1 MSHKLLKSTAIVS
14 LMTLMSRVLGFARDV
29 VIAHYFGVTGKTDAF
44 FVALRI
50 PNLLRRLFGEG
61 AFAQAFVPVMVEYKT
76 RRGDAALR
84 ELLDRTSGTLAGVL
98 TVISV
103 LGVLGAPVL
112 VMVFAP
118 GFMSDPGKA
127 LLAGDMLRITFPY
140 ALFISLT
147 AFAGSVLNAH
157 ERFWVPALTPVF
169 LNLSLIGCAVLLAPH
184 LAEPIHALAWGVFI
198 AGVVQLGF
206 QFPFL
211 RQLRLFPRPRWGA
224 AHEGVRRIM
233 RLMLP
238 ALFGSSVA
246 QVNILFDT
254 LVASF
259 LLTGSVSWLFYAD
272 RLLEFPLA
280 LLGIALGTVILPSLS
295 RRHAEKNT
303 EEFNRTLD
311 WAMRWMVL
319 VGVPSAVGLLML
331 AAPIL
336 VTLFRYGEFAAND
349 ARMAA
354 AALTAYSVGLMGF
367 LLVKVLAPAYYSRQD
382 TRTPVRVGVVAM
394 VSNMVLDVVFTV
406 PLVKLG
412 FWAPHAGLAAATAV
426 SAFVNSGLLLR
437 GLRRQGVYRPLPGWS
452 RLLFRVTVAN
462 VAMGAAIWMLND
474 KLAVWLSW
482 GVFNRFS
489 HLLLLIAVAAV
500 VYFSVLWLLGV
511 RPSFLVRRLAPDAD
525 R

>member
-1 MSHKLLKSTAIVS
+1 
-14 LMTLMSRVLGFARDV
+14 
-29 VIAHYFGVTGKTDAF
+29 
-44 FVALRI
+44 
-50 PNLLRRLFGEG
+50 
-61 AFAQAFVPVMVEYKT
+61 
-76 RRGDAALR
+76 
-84 ELLDRTSGTLAGVL
+84 
-98 TVISV
+98 
-103 LGVLGAPVL
+103 
-112 VMVFAP
+112 
-118 GFMSDPGKA
+118 
-127 LLAGDMLRITFPY
+127 
-140 ALFISLT
+140 
-147 AFAGSVLNAH
+147 
-157 ERFWVPALTPVF
+157 VF
-169 LNLSLIGCAVLLAPH
+169 LNLSLIGCAVWLAPH
-184 LAEPIHALAWGVFI
+184 LPEPIRIHALAWGVFI
-198 AGVVQLGF
+198 AGVVQLAF

-211 RQLRLFPRPRWGA
+211 RRLRLVPRPRWGA
-224 AHEGVRRIM
+224 AHDGVRRIM

-295 RRHAEKNT
+295 RRHAENNV

-311 WAMRWMVL
+311 WALRWMVL

-336 VTLFRYGEFAAND
+336 ITLFQYGKFGGYD

-367 LLVKVLAPAYYSRQD
+367 LLVKVLTPAYYSRQD

-394 VSNMVLDVVFTV
+394 VSNMVMDVVFTV

-426 SAFVNSGLLLR
+426 SAFINSGLLLR
-437 GLRRQGVYRPLPGWS
+437 GLRRQGVYRPLPGWR
-452 RLLFRVTVAN
+452 RLLFRVALAN
-462 VAMGAAIWMLND
+462 SAMGAVLWALGRD
-474 KLAVWLSW
+474 TGVWLAW
-482 GVFNRFS
+482 GAGSRAG
-489 HLLLLIAVAAV
+489 HLLLLVGAAV
-500 VYFSVLWLLGV
+500 VTYFGVLWLLGV
-511 RPSFLVRRLAPDAD
+511 RPNFLLRRPAE